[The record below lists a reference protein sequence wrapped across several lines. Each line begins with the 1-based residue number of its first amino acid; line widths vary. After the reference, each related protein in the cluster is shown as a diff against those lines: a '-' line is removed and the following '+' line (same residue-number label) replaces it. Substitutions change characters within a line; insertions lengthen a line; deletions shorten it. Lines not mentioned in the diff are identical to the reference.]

1 VLVNIVGWGERSDA
15 QQSSPTT
22 GTLGIALLTPTYE
35 LPSATSIMGIVL
47 LAAPF

>member
-1 VLVNIVGWGERSDA
+1 
-15 QQSSPTT
+15 
-22 GTLGIALLTPTYE
+22 LLTPTYE